1 MMAIPMQMAET
12 TDINETCLSVRGR
25 DTMTAGRQLDAC
37 RATLGRGVPLTAN
50 DRRDSLEG
58 DGAERR
64 VRQGVEDCMG
74 ELKVHRG

>member
-1 MMAIPMQMAET
+1 
-12 TDINETCLSVRGR
+12 
-25 DTMTAGRQLDAC
+25 MTAGRQLDAC